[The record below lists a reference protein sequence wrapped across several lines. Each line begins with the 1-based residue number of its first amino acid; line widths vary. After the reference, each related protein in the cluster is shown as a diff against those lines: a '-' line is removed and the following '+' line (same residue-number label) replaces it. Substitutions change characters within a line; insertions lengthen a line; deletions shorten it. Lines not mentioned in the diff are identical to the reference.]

1 MDWFLYSFFLMWLQW
16 PQTTCFFKISE
27 LKILADQR
35 DKVFGVSVFVINKQ
49 LDIKLCLCHKCY
61 IIVLVVTDSFMCY
74 SFVLSWVFCL
84 KLVVSHCVICSQ
96 HMFCVLCSRL
106 ALHAG
111 IQVPAAV
118 TVSRFSSCVS
128 SECRQV
134 SKRVTSQGF
143 ILITSHQDET
153 WVLCRIYN
161 PM

>member
-1 MDWFLYSFFLMWLQW
+1 MLYVSSWCGCSDLKQHAFSKSVNLQ
-16 PQTTCFFKISE
+16 
-27 LKILADQR
+27 ILADQR
-35 DKVFGVSVFVINKQ
+35 DKVFDVSVFVINKKI
-49 LDIKLCLCHKCY
+49 DIKLCLCHKCY

-74 SFVLSWVFCL
+74 SFVLSWVFYL

-96 HMFCVLCSRL
+96 QMFCVLCCRL

-111 IQVPAAV
+111 IQVPTAV
-118 TVSRFSSCVS
+118 TVSRFSSGVS

-143 ILITSHQDET
+143 ILIISHQDET
-153 WVLCRIYN
+153 WVLCTIYN